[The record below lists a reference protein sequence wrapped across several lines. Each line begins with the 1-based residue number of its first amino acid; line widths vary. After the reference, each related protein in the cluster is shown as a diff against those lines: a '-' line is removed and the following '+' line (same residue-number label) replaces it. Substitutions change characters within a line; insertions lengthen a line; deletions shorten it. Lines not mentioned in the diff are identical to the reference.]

1 MDMNKL
7 GLVPRIC
14 SLVALSLFIK
24 VCDGDTMVRGKFT
37 NEKGER
43 RSYLFENQMD
53 INLGGS
59 RTKLRS
65 QSQDRA
71 SVGVINDRKVRGGN
85 MIMCP
90 PIF

>member
-1 MDMNKL
+1 
-7 GLVPRIC
+7 
-14 SLVALSLFIK
+14 
-24 VCDGDTMVRGKFT
+24 MVRGKFT
-37 NEKGER
+37 DEKGER

-59 RTKLRS
+59 RTKLSS

-90 PIF
+90 PSKKDASKYKVTETVLQPPQKRGNGVGCN